1 MAAQRVALR
10 DDRRNK
16 CRADSCGNLYHKKR
30 NNPDCYLIQC
40 GTESDTR
47 VLGKEGSWPLK
58 KSFPNLPRKQKKLI
72 GGMSTDMRRMMAE
85 AIANGTARNLQDF
98 LREEGL
104 LVQVEPVTMQIVVE
118 DAKSARGL
126 AARKGL
132 SYEEYLASLVH
143 EGIVR
148 DQAA

>member
-1 MAAQRVALR
+1 MAIEKELPEFASEAEE
-10 DDRRNK
+10 
-16 CRADSCGNLYHKKR
+16 ADWWYEHR
-30 NNPDCYLIQC
+30 H
-40 GTESDTR
+40 E
-47 VLGKEGSWPLK
+47 
-58 KSFPNLPRKQKKLI
+58 
-72 GGMSTDMRRMMAE
+72 TDAHMAE